1 MSSLLHPLVE
11 SVVTMSSIPFATPED
26 LHARLPVEDSTM
38 IDYARVKILL
48 QDATDL
54 IIYRCPGWKNAP
66 KTVLTAVTC
75 RVVSRAIRRRPAG
88 VAGDATQLTQTTGP
102 FSLSTSWAN
111 PSGDL
116 FLTKQDRDDING
128 VSASFFSSA
137 DTLFGGAQ

>member
-1 MSSLLHPLVE
+1 
-11 SVVTMSSIPFATPED
+11 MSSIPFATLED
-26 LHARLPVEDSTM
+26 LRARLPVEDSTM
-38 IDYARVKILL
+38 IADARVKILL

-75 RVVSRAIRRRPAG
+75 RVVSRAIRQRPAG

-102 FSLSTSWAN
+102 FSLSTSWTT

-128 VSASFFSSA
+128 ATTSFFNSA

>member
-1 MSSLLHPLVE
+1 MSN
-11 SVVTMSSIPFATPED
+11 IPFATLDD
-26 LHARLPVEDSTM
+26 LCSRLPIEDSHV
-38 IDYARVKILL
+38 IADARVKVLL

-75 RVVSRAIRRRPAG
+75 RVVSRAIRQRPAG

-102 FSLSTSWAN
+102 FSLSTSWST

-128 VSASFFSSA
+128 ATTSFFGSA
-137 DTLFGGAQ
+137 DTLFGGAQR

>member
-1 MSSLLHPLVE
+1 MSGV
-11 SVVTMSSIPFATPED
+11 PFATLED
-26 LHARLPVEDSTM
+26 LCARLPLEDVDVAT
-38 IDYARVKILL
+38 DARVKILL

-75 RVVSRAIRRRPAG
+75 RVVLRAIRKRPAG

-116 FLTKQDRDDING
+116 FLTKQDRDDVNG
-128 VSASFFSSA
+128 VSASFFGSA
-137 DTLFGGAQ
+137 DTLFGGMQ

>member
-1 MSSLLHPLVE
+1 MSGV
-11 SVVTMSSIPFATPED
+11 PFATLED
-26 LHARLPVEDSTM
+26 LHARLPVEDSTT
-38 IDYARVKILL
+38 ITDARVKILL

-75 RVVSRAIRRRPAG
+75 RVVSRAIRQRPAG

-102 FSLSTSWAN
+102 FSLSTSWST

-128 VSASFFSSA
+128 VSASFFGSA
-137 DTLFGGAQ
+137 DTLFGGAQQ

>member
-1 MSSLLHPLVE
+1 MPE
-11 SVVTMSSIPFATPED
+11 TPFATLED
-26 LHARLPVEDSTM
+26 MAARLPLEENHVIADE
-38 IDYARVKILL
+38 RVRILL
-48 QDATDL
+48 QDASDL
-54 IIYRCPGWKNAP
+54 IRYRCPGWKNAP
-66 KTVLTAVTC
+66 KTVLAAVTC
-75 RVVSRAIRRRPAG
+75 RVVGRAIRRRPAG

-102 FSLSTSWAN
+102 FSLSTTWAN

>member
-1 MSSLLHPLVE
+1 MGE
-11 SVVTMSSIPFATPED
+11 IPFATLDD
-26 LHARLPVEDSTM
+26 LRARLPFEDSAM
-38 IDYARVKILL
+38 IADARVKILL

-75 RVVSRAIRRRPAG
+75 RVVSRAIRQRPAG

-102 FSLSTSWAN
+102 FSLSTSWST

-116 FLTKQDRDDING
+116 FLTKQDRDDVNG
-128 VSASFFSSA
+128 VSASFFGSA
-137 DTLFGGAQ
+137 DTLFGGAQQ

>member
-1 MSSLLHPLVE
+1 MSE
-11 SVVTMSSIPFATPED
+11 IPFATLDD
-26 LHARLPVEDSTM
+26 LRARLPLEDDHVIT
-38 IDYARVKILL
+38 DERVRVLL

-66 KTVLTAVTC
+66 KTVLAAVTC

-116 FLTKQDRDDING
+116 FLTKQDRDDVNG
-128 VSASFFSSA
+128 VSASFFGSA
-137 DTLFGGAQ
+137 DILFGGGQG

>member
-1 MSSLLHPLVE
+1 MPE
-11 SVVTMSSIPFATPED
+11 PPFATLDD
-26 LHARLPVEDSTM
+26 LRARLPLEDDHLTA
-38 IDYARVKILL
+38 DARVAVLL

-54 IIYRCPGWKNAP
+54 IRYRCPGWKNAP
-66 KTVLTAVTC
+66 KTVLAAVTC
-75 RVVSRAIRRRPAG
+75 RVVCRAIRKRPAG

-116 FLTKQDRDDING
+116 FLTRQDRDDING
-128 VSASFFSSA
+128 VTTSFFGSA